1 METPKPVTEV
11 APPPADELPGFFD
24 RAAKPLRTRKTDRFG
39 NFVRKSLLTPKQ
51 KQDIEKRLKSDVA
64 DSKAEV
70 QKLLSM
76 TKTAEITAMGFE
88 PNNPKKEKDVTIILK
103 RMILGKPEFVLKSN
117 KKPVKPETS
126 SLGGVNWVYDDRSM
140 RKVVINAVN
149 SVRLTEETVLTEKI
163 VKREDGK
170 YEVVSKD
177 GKRSFGTYGTEQAA
191 LKRLRQIEYF
201 KHVKG

>member
-1 METPKPVTEV
+1 MV
-11 APPPADELPGFFD
+11 
-24 RAAKPLRTRKTDRFG
+24 
-39 NFVRKSLLTPKQ
+39 
-51 KQDIEKRLKSDVA
+51 
-64 DSKAEV
+64 
-70 QKLLSM
+70 
-76 TKTAEITAMGFE
+76 
-88 PNNPKKEKDVTIILK
+88 
-103 RMILGKPEFVLKSN
+103 LGKPEFVLKSN